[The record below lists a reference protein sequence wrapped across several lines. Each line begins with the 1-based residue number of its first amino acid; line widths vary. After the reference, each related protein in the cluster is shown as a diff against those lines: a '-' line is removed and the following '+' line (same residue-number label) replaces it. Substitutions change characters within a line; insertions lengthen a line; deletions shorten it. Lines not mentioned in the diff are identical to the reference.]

1 MPEYQKISDWCI
13 LADETDQTMCRTARK
28 TEIQNCRWHE
38 GYVDDIIIPYFLT
51 SNRRTV
57 IDVGASYGWMAV
69 SFAKYFEE
77 VKCFEIRD
85 DVRYA
90 LRENTSRFSNV
101 EIHDCGLSDKK
112 ANVTIDLNNTS
123 TGTTKI
129 YRERVQQPNKSG
141 QDRRLDFGPAK
152 EWPNKHSKA
161 FVNTLDSFNFTNVD
175 CIKMDIENHEYYALL
190 GAIETIKEWKP
201 VLILEIPYTSKRYFE
216 YFEPR
221 QRIFKLLHSLDY
233 QMVDARRGDFIFSH
247 KTLA

>member
-1 MPEYQKISDWCI
+1 MDKYQKISDWCI
-13 LADETDQTMCRTARK
+13 LANETDEHMLEHARV
-28 TEIQNCRWHE
+28 EIQNCRWHE

-57 IDVGASYGWMAV
+57 IDAGASYGWMAV

-152 EWPNKHSKA
+152 EWPNKHSNA

-201 VLILEIPYTSKRYFE
+201 VLILEISYTGKRYFE
-216 YFEPR
+216 LFEPR

-233 QMVDARRGDFIFSH
+233 QMVDVRQKDFIF
-247 KTLA
+247 TYQNNA

>member
-1 MPEYQKISDWCI
+1 MTKYQKISDWCI
-13 LADETDQTMCRTARK
+13 LADETDKSMLDHARTR
-28 TEIQNCRWHE
+28 IQDCRWHD

-112 ANVTIDLNNTS
+112 ANVTIDLNNTT

-129 YRERVQQPNKSG
+129 CRERVQQPNKSG

-152 EWPNKHSKA
+152 EGPNKHSKA

-201 VLILEIPYTSKRYFE
+201 VLIIEISYTGKRYFE
-216 YFEPR
+216 LFEPR

-233 QMVDARRGDFIFSH
+233 QMVDVRGKDFIF
-247 KTLA
+247 TYQNNA